1 MKNKKCKTITYQEF
15 KKMTEDERKKLNSN
29 TIVEI
34 MESNIYNLVKYARK
48 IEYDTFSS
56 KAQDIIYIAKYYL
69 TSDFDTHSYGINS
82 PQKDKVLNLLNA
94 VVKNYISIQDIT
106 CWSEPTETYYTCR
119 CKPTVAYYL
128 KNKPS
133 GKYTLDYNVPTAIEN
148 KLKELKNK
156 ILDKID
162 EDRSLNTS
170 TAKQIYNDL
179 NNLEL

>member
-1 MKNKKCKTITYQEF
+1 MKDKKCKTITYQEF

-34 MESNIYNLVKYARK
+34 MESNIYNLVKYATK
-48 IEYDTFSS
+48 IKYDAISS
-56 KAQDIIYIAKYYL
+56 KAQDIIYIAKYYI

-82 PQKDKVLNLLNA
+82 PQKDKVLNLLNT
-94 VVKNYISIQDIT
+94 VVKNYISIQDYTWT
-106 CWSEPTETYYTCR
+106 CE
-119 CKPTVAYYL
+119 PTVAYYL

-148 KLKELKNK
+148 KLEELANK
-156 ILDKID
+156 IRNKVD
-162 EDRSLNTS
+162 EDRSLKTS
-170 TAKQIYNDL
+170 TAKQIYKDL